1 MYIARVCVFNT
12 YICVYRYFFHHVLPR
27 RSIYKIY
34 NIKKKEKISLYT
46 YVLPRRASLSQMK
59 RTKKIGEKNRT
70 SLFLPRRLQYVCV
83 YVCVCVC
90 VCVCVYI
97 YIYIYISCSV
107 YILPP
112 HFANENT
119 FYFLEN
125 FFFMGKF
132 CTLRFGRHFIQKFY
146 KNFSFQIFLFKFC
159 TLRFW
164 GHLLR
169 FSGTPNPGIKNCRD
183 SQFMIQGL
191 WFMV

>member
-1 MYIARVCVFNT
+1 MFCLAVHRFRKWKEQKKSGKKIEQVFFCLAVCSMCVCMCVF
-12 YICVYRYFFHHVLPR
+12 
-27 RSIYKIY
+27 
-34 NIKKKEKISLYT
+34 
-46 YVLPRRASLSQMK
+46 
-59 RTKKIGEKNRT
+59 
-70 SLFLPRRLQYVCV
+70 
-83 YVCVCVC
+83 VCVCVC
-90 VCVCVYI
+90 VCV